1 MELTLG
7 QTPLHPTA
15 RPLLQVHEF
24 QQPSIQHRL
33 RHPRL
38 GITQICH
45 SKRRLSIIRKKRVL
59 SPENDIQKQPVF
71 RESDQIAGHNKE
83 NLVQSDLDFF

>member
-24 QQPSIQHRL
+24 QQPSIQHML
-33 RHPRL
+33 RL

-45 SKRRLSIIRKKRVL
+45 SKRRLGIIRKKRVL
-59 SPENDIQKQPVF
+59 SPENDIQKQPVLE
-71 RESDQIAGHNKE
+71 RVRPIAGHNKE
-83 NLVQSDLDFF
+83 NLV